1 MMKPVKRLYLS
12 TDEVHLADASL
23 VLELNSCGRGFI
35 TAETTTDYTGKLVR
49 LDVGYTDLLL
59 RWFTGYVERSQPA
72 ENGYQRLFIR
82 ELAGVFERM
91 WPCSFQHPT
100 LRDVAGWLTENSGIG
115 VSVPD
120 VSYSDTPIPHFTH
133 NGTGYQLLNNL
144 GRAFS
149 IQDYI
154 WYQLPDGSL
163 YVGGAEK
170 SLFTGR
176 PVEVPAEFS
185 QGAAGGNTIT
195 LPVIQ
200 TIRPGVELNGE
211 RVTKVH
217 LTNDTMTITWTPR
230 NRVTGSPLQKTP
242 TQRQIESHYPELA
255 SGLHLPKMARVVAHT
270 EPVKSGNFADP
281 FRPRYAVDVQLLDA
295 DGNPDNQTPVYS
307 AVPLPVPMA
316 GMIQVCFSFRQKGR
330 WLRLHSREA
339 DRINPLSGRRCRMVP
354 ACRTLNPVSN
364 CSSRGKKYPRG

>member
-1 MMKPVKRLYLS
+1 MKPVKRLYLS
-12 TDEVHLADASL
+12 TDEVHLVDVSL

-72 ENGYQRLFIR
+72 ENGFQRLFIR
-82 ELAGVFERM
+82 ELVGVFERM

-100 LRDVAGWLTENSGIG
+100 LREIAGWLEENSGIT

-120 VSYSDTPIPHFTH
+120 AQYSDTPIPHFTH

-170 SLFTGR
+170 SLFAGR
-176 PVEVPAEFS
+176 PVEIPSEFS
-185 QGAAGGNTIT
+185 QGLLAVT
-195 LPVIQ
+195 L
-200 TIRPGVELNGE
+200 
-211 RVTKVH
+211 
-217 LTNDTMTITWTPR
+217 
-230 NRVTGSPLQKTP
+230 
-242 TQRQIESHYPELA
+242 
-255 SGLHLPKMARVVAHT
+255 
-270 EPVKSGNFADP
+270 
-281 FRPRYAVDVQLLDA
+281 
-295 DGNPDNQTPVYS
+295 
-307 AVPLPVPMA
+307 
-316 GMIQVCFSFRQKGR
+316 
-330 WLRLHSREA
+330 
-339 DRINPLSGRRCRMVP
+339 
-354 ACRTLNPVSN
+354 
-364 CSSRGKKYPRG
+364 